1 MFIGGLGCH
10 VEWRGGEGG
19 FEAGAVLV
27 GRCCESLLF
36 LTLEPRIACGIYSKL
51 WNVYEFIN
59 YCMELTL
66 SRINVI

>member
-10 VEWRGGEGG
+10 VEWRGG

-36 LTLEPRIACGIYSKL
+36 LTLEAKDCVRDLQQAL
-51 WNVYEFIN
+51 ER
-59 YCMELTL
+59 L
-66 SRINVI
+66 